1 MYRQT
6 DSEIITQTNS
16 NRKRHR
22 QMYTQTAKQTDRQ
35 KHMHNNTILVLGCG
49 KILVLKLGDDF
60 HW

>member
-1 MYRQT
+1 
-6 DSEIITQTNS
+6 
-16 NRKRHR
+16 
-22 QMYTQTAKQTDRQ
+22 MYTQTAKQTDRQ